1 MEKVQELR
9 RNNMEALSNG
19 GISLAERSRASAEL
33 EASREE
39 FLQATKGLSAAQW
52 RFQPSP
58 ERWSIAECCEHLAI
72 VEARALKR
80 IAAAVQQASTDSS
93 TRAQV
98 KLADD
103 AIVPSALSRANRLQA
118 PKPLLP
124 THRETP
130 DNFVQ
135 ELLQQRC
142 NTLAF
147 VGSTQDNLRA
157 HFLEHPLL
165 GMLDTYQWVLLISGH
180 MRRHT
185 AQIEEIKSDPRFPK
199 Q

>member
-1 MEKVQELR
+1 
-9 RNNMEALSNG
+9 MEALSNSA
-19 GISLAERSRASAEL
+19 ISLAERSRASAEL
-33 EASREE
+33 EASRDE
-39 FLQATKGLSAAQW
+39 FLRATKGLSAAQW
-52 RFQPSP
+52 GFQPSP
-58 ERWSIAECCEHLAI
+58 ERWSIADCCEHVAI

-80 IAAAVQQASTDSS
+80 IAAAVQQAPADPSE
-93 TRAQV
+93 RAQI

-103 AIVPSALSRANRLQA
+103 AIVPSALSRTNRLQA
-118 PKPLLP
+118 PEALLP
-124 THRETP
+124 TRRETP

-135 ELLQQRC
+135 ELLQLRS

-165 GMLDTYQWVLLISGH
+165 GTLDTYQWVLLISGH
-180 MRRHT
+180 MRRHA